1 MNKFITISK
10 DNESE
15 KKLRDLVKKSPTAF
29 ALLMYL
35 KANTEP
41 NLKIEYTYTTFS
53 SIKEFL
59 GREREATRTAI
70 NILRD
75 MKIVKSSA
83 VTYEELEFEILI

>member
-1 MNKFITISK
+1 MNKFIPISK
-10 DNESE
+10 NNECE
-15 KKLRDLVKKSPTAF
+15 KKLRDLVRKSPTAF
-29 ALLMYL
+29 ALLIYL